1 MNKIHINIVL
11 IADRVNN
18 HDDATITSKTLEMV
32 EDEYFNDIYNT
43 LSSLTTKKIYHYMNP
58 KIFLENIHKHKNDI
72 VLSIWSGVSSR
83 NRKALIP
90 SICEAYNIKY
100 VGADTYTQIICQDKE
115 MSKQICKK
123 YGIKTANYQLIKDK
137 DNLNLLNFLKY
148 PIVIKPNFEGGSIGI
163 SQKNLVYNFNDAEK
177 MTLFLLETFNQ
188 PILAE
193 EFIDG
198 EEISI
203 LIIGKKQKIDM
214 IEATVLYDTTN
225 TLNLTKILYDFEL
238 KKILQLFQKKLLQM
252 N

>member
-72 VLSIWSGVSSR
+72 VLSIWSGISSR
-83 NRKALIP
+83 NRKALVP

-193 EFIDG
+193 EFIYG

-203 LIIGKKQKIDM
+203 LIIGKKQKIDAKE
-214 IEATVLYDTTN
+214 IC
-225 TLNLTKILYDFEL
+225 
-238 KKILQLFQKKLLQM
+238 
-252 N
+252 